1 MRKVLTSIMAMSV
14 GLALSSCQHLEKPK
28 SIIFSELTEQEK
40 ADGKMTPEVLLKL
53 RRISGTTVSPDGKSV
68 VYSVSCQDVEN
79 NATFSNLF
87 IAPVGDSVSV
97 NITSTNKKQNHSP
110 AWSGDGKLIYFI
122 SSTDSDGSQ
131 VFSITPDGKVKT
143 QVTDVKGGVGGFAV
157 SPKGDKVWYNAPV
170 KMDTTKNDL
179 YPNQGKS
186 TAKIYDDLMVR
197 HWDYWLDGTYNHV
210 FVADIEK
217 GKLKNIVDINEG
229 EAWDTPM
236 ASDFDPASVVWNN
249 AGTQIAYASKK
260 IHGKEYALST
270 NSDIYIYDL
279 ASGKTQNISEGMMGY
294 DKYPVFSPDDT
305 KIAWTSMERNGN
317 EADKSRLFVEDLA
330 TGEKR
335 YLTADFDYNAAGIVW
350 EGDDIFF
357 ITPMQATHQIAKV
370 SSKGGSPVEVIT
382 EGLHDIA
389 SVAVTPDSYII
400 EKSTISRPTDIY
412 AINRATKQERQIS
425 SINDNILD
433 YIKMGEVQKRW
444 VKTTDGKDM
453 LVWVTL
459 PPNFDPNK
467 KYPTLL
473 FCEGGPQSVVSNGWS
488 YRWNFQLMAANGYI
502 IVSPNRR
509 GLPSFGQ
516 EWLDQISG
524 DYSGQNIKDYLSAID
539 DVAKEP
545 WSDENNLGAIGA
557 SYGGY
562 SVYYLASHHDKRFK
576 ALISHCG
583 MFNFESFYGA
593 TEELW
598 FPNNDL
604 GGAYWEGGETIKR
617 SFANSPHRFVE
628 KWDTPILIIT
638 GENDYRIP
646 YSQSLEAYTAARLKG
661 LDARLVSFS
670 DEAHQVFK
678 PQNALVWHGEF
689 FRWLDKYLKKS
700 ENTQIGN

>member
-1 MRKVLTSIMAMSV
+1 MRKLLTSIMAISMGV
-14 GLALSSCQHLEKPK
+14 ALSSCQHLEKPK
-28 SIIFSELTEQEK
+28 SIIFNELTEQEK
-40 ADGKMTPEVLLKL
+40 ADGIMTPDVLLKL
-53 RRISGTTVSPDGKSV
+53 RRISGSALSPDGKTV
-68 VYSVSCQDVEN
+68 VYSVSNQDVEN
-79 NATFSNLF
+79 NTTFSNLF
-87 IAPVGDSVSV
+87 VASVGDSVSV

-110 AWSGDGKLIYFI
+110 AWSSDGNFI
-122 SSTDSDGSQ
+122 FFLGSTDTAGTQ
-131 VFSITPDGKVKT
+131 VFSITADGKDKKQITEVE
-143 QVTDVKGGVGGFAV
+143 GGVGGFVV
-157 SPKGDKVWYNAPV
+157 SPKGDKILYNISV
-170 KMDTTKNDL
+170 KVDSTKDDL
-179 YPNQGKS
+179 YPKYGKS

-197 HWDYWLDGTYNHV
+197 HWDYWLDGTYNHI
-210 FVADIEK
+210 FVADLEK
-217 GKLKNIVDINEG
+217 GKAKNAIDINKG

-236 ASDFDPASVVWNN
+236 ASDFDISSVVWNH
-249 AGTQIAYASKK
+249 AGTQIAYSSKK
-260 IHGKEYALST
+260 IHGMEYAVTT

-279 ASGKTQNISEGMMGY
+279 ASGTTKNISEGMMGY
-294 DKYPVFSPDDT
+294 DRYPVFSGDDT
-305 KIAWTSMERNGN
+305 KIAWTSMERAGN
-317 EADKSRLFVEDLA
+317 EGDKSRLFVEDLA

-335 YLTADFDYNAAGIVW
+335 YLTKDFDYNAAGIKW

-370 SSKGGSPVEVIT
+370 SSKGDAPVEVIT

-389 SVAVTPDSYII
+389 SVALTPNSYII

-412 AINRATKQERQIS
+412 AIDRKTKEEHKIS
-425 SINDNILD
+425 SINDNILSF
-433 YIKMGEVQKRW
+433 IKMGEVQKRM

-459 PPNFDPNK
+459 PPNFDATK

-502 IVSPNRR
+502 VVSPNRR

-545 WSDENNLGAIGA
+545 WSDEDRLGCVGA

-562 SVYYLASHHDKRFK
+562 SVYYLASHHNKRFK
-576 ALISHCG
+576 AFISHCG

-604 GGAYWEGGETIKR
+604 GGAYWKEGETIKR
-617 SFANSPHRFVE
+617 SFANSPHRFVD
-628 KWDTPILIIT
+628 KWDTPIMIVT
-638 GENDYRIP
+638 GEGDYRIP
-646 YSQSLEAYTAARLKG
+646 YTQSLEAYTAARLQG
-661 LDARLVSFS
+661 LDARLVVFE

-689 FRWLDKYLKKS
+689 FRWLDKYLKK
-700 ENTQIGN
+700 